1 MVLISGLWRKEP
13 QSDLPMLSET
23 KESNQ
28 GVSEDERRRI
38 PGEVT
43 GSDGAGHGSRNQ
55 GRKSWVGAE
64 IKGAPANTHILP
76 CLVQPWIVFQNYH
89 RKNPRSRIIVNL
101 NRWLLCWKYCCN
113 PMAKAVIHGNKP
125 EANIPLDFWENFSKT
140 NLEKKLNPGS
150 DAMNLDHPGLRTAV
164 KSMRRKKLIA
174 DGSVQPSLL
183 YLAVPQA
190 STLGGPLL
198 PPIISSPPQP
208 SYRPHPTIS
217 TILLFLSPY
226 HPTANIEYLS
236 FAFFLETQPT
246 MESHNSTIHF
256 SSFML

>member
-1 MVLISGLWRKEP
+1 MG
-13 QSDLPMLSET
+13 T
-23 KESNQ
+23 NQ
-28 GVSEDERRRI
+28 KR
-38 PGEVT
+38 T
-43 GSDGAGHGSRNQ
+43 F
-55 GRKSWVGAE
+55 
-64 IKGAPANTHILP
+64 
-76 CLVQPWIVFQNYH
+76 PWTFG
-89 RKNPRSRIIVNL
+89 KT
-101 NRWLLCWKYCCN
+101 
-113 PMAKAVIHGNKP
+113 
-125 EANIPLDFWENFSKT
+125 FSKP

-217 TILLFLSPY
+217 TIPLLLSPY
-226 HPTANIEYLS
+226 DPTANIEYLS

>member
-1 MVLISGLWRKEP
+1 MLLVLISGLWRKEP

-76 CLVQPWIVFQNYH
+76 CLVQPWIVFHNNH

-125 EANIPLDFWENFSKT
+125 EANISLDFRENVFQAQSWK
-140 NLEKKLNPGS
+140 EIESWVGCDESGPPGS
-150 DAMNLDHPGLRTAV
+150 E
-164 KSMRRKKLIA
+164 
-174 DGSVQPSLL
+174 DGSEVNAEEKAYRWWQCSALTTLPGCASGINVGWSPSPPHHI
-183 YLAVPQA
+183 VPS
-190 STLGGPLL
+190 ST
-198 PPIISSPPQP
+198 IISSPSYHLYNSSDPLTLWPNCKHWILIICIFFGNPAYHGIPQQ
-208 SYRPHPTIS
+208 YNT
-217 TILLFLSPY
+217 F
-226 HPTANIEYLS
+226 
-236 FAFFLETQPT
+236 
-246 MESHNSTIHF
+246 
-256 SSFML
+256 

>member
-1 MVLISGLWRKEP
+1 MNCDYFVGNTAAIQWQRQWYMG
-13 QSDLPMLSET
+13 T
-23 KESNQ
+23 NQ
-28 GVSEDERRRI
+28 KR
-38 PGEVT
+38 T
-43 GSDGAGHGSRNQ
+43 F
-55 GRKSWVGAE
+55 
-64 IKGAPANTHILP
+64 
-76 CLVQPWIVFQNYH
+76 PWTFG
-89 RKNPRSRIIVNL
+89 KT
-101 NRWLLCWKYCCN
+101 
-113 PMAKAVIHGNKP
+113 
-125 EANIPLDFWENFSKT
+125 FSKP

-217 TILLFLSPY
+217 TIPLLLSPY
-226 HPTANIEYLS
+226 DPTANIEYLS